1 MTNGEQGSE
10 AQGRNRPRNFRRR
23 PRRISPPKD
32 PAVVGFLCDV
42 MLGKL
47 ARELRLL
54 GMDVE
59 YERNLAGMAAYRV
72 ARQRGRILLSR
83 ANRLRELEGV
93 IFITST
99 AAAEQVAQVKA
110 ALEAGLKPPVPVDVP
125 REQPASGQPA
135 PEAESA
141 AEQEAV
147 PETEAPVV
155 PIPSMVLQ
163 TGLVS
168 VIPGAEPAETE
179 PQAEPGPETGPELAP
194 EPEQKAEPRPEPR
207 PEPKR
212 HEPRRHEP
220 RPQQQQPKPR
230 REEQPRE
237 TPELGRCLDC
247 NVPLEP
253 LARESARP
261 LVPFFIY
268 QIHHEFRRCP
278 KCRNVFWP
286 GSHVADMEKRAR
298 PAPQPR
304 HQGPRRRRPD
314 SRRHGPSQ

>member
-1 MTNGEQGSE
+1 
-10 AQGRNRPRNFRRR
+10 
-23 PRRISPPKD
+23 
-32 PAVVGFLCDV
+32 VGFLCDV

-99 AAAEQVAQVKA
+99 AAAERVAQVKA
-110 ALEAGLKPPVPVDVP
+110 AIEAGLKPPVPVDVP
-125 REQPASGQPA
+125 REQPATEQPA
-135 PEAESA
+135 SEVESA
-141 AEQEAV
+141 ADQEVA

-155 PIPSMVLQ
+155 AIPSMVPQ

-168 VIPGAEPAETE
+168 VIPGAEPNSERRVPSAEHRDSDFAGEPVEPE
-179 PQAEPGPETGPELAP
+179 PQVEPQPEVTPV
-194 EPEQKAEPRPEPR
+194 PEQKVEPRPEPR

-230 REEQPRE
+230 REEQQPKE
-237 TPELGRCLDC
+237 TPALGRCLDC

-268 QIHHEFRRCP
+268 QIHYEFRRCP